1 MAALTM
7 MVAIPEVALATRTE
21 KTPPTTAPAVPLN
34 GSENMVLVANCVGCV
49 GQWGLWDLGSN
60 IRAMRK
66 SLASEI
72 VNRIHVHGSIIKA
85 FQDSCAGDWRFGVQ
99 VENFLKEQFNT
110 SNSQTHDK
118 QYAQGSQHAW
128 GNVGAHEWDED
139 GLFWGVGQNG
149 QADLC
154 STF

>member
-1 MAALTM
+1 
-7 MVAIPEVALATRTE
+7 
-21 KTPPTTAPAVPLN
+21 
-34 GSENMVLVANCVGCV
+34 
-49 GQWGLWDLGSN
+49 
-60 IRAMRK
+60 MRK
-66 SLASEI
+66 SLASEV

-99 VENFLKEQFNT
+99 VENFTKQQFNT

-118 QYAQGSQHAW
+118 QYSQGSQHAW
-128 GNVGAHEWDED
+128 GNAGAHEWDED

-149 QADLC
+149 KADLC